1 VLQGIMESF
10 ISSFITNLIIENRY
24 LIILEGLLTT
34 LLISVLAVI
43 LGIVLGSGVCSMR
56 MSSHKILSKFAK
68 IYVSILQGTPVLV
81 LLMLIF
87 YVVFASVN
95 INPIF
100 VAVIAFGLNFAAY
113 SSEIFR
119 NGINSVPPT
128 QSEAGLALGFSRKQS
143 FIHIILPQAVK
154 RIVPVLKGEII
165 TLLKSTS
172 VVGFIAVHDLAR
184 ASDLI
189 RARTFDPFFPL
200 ILIAVIYFLLSKI
213 FSKILDYAGDRIL
226 KGGRR

>member
-1 VLQGIMESF
+1 MDSI
-10 ISSFITNLIIENRY
+10 ISSFVNNIIVEDRYMLIVDGLVTTITIT
-24 LIILEGLLTT
+24 IL
-34 LLISVLAVI
+34 SVIFGI
-43 LGIVLGSGVCSMR
+43 LLGSLICLMR
-56 MSSHKILSKFAK
+56 MSGRRILSAFAR
-68 IYVSILQGTPVLV
+68 IYVSILRGTPLLV

-95 INPIF
+95 ISPVL

-119 NGINSVPPT
+119 NGINSVPKGQT
-128 QSEAGLALGFSRKQS
+128 EAGLSMGFSNFQT
-143 FIHIILPQAVK
+143 FVLIILPQALK
-154 RIVPVLKGEII
+154 RIIPVLKGEII

-172 VVGFIAVHDLAR
+172 IVGYIAVQDLTK

-200 ILIAVIYFLLSKI
+200 VLIAIIYFLLSKLLTVMLDLAGNRLI
-213 FSKILDYAGDRIL
+213 HGGSK
-226 KGGRR
+226 